1 LSFIFVLGVLVFVHE
16 LGHFLVAKKCGMR
29 VEEFSLGYPPKAFG
43 IKYGETEY
51 LLSWLPLGGYVKIAG
66 MSDFGKDDAQ
76 GHPWELLS
84 KPKWMQASVMAAGPA
99 MNIVLAFVLIL
110 TIFVTYGDYA
120 YLYST
125 ELGGVDPGSA
135 LYEAG
140 VRQGDRIL
148 KINDKEVEIWEDVAA
163 GFSSSTGTGTSV
175 VLERRGE
182 VLSFSAVLDPDPAK
196 LGVHAALEPRVG
208 QVVAGRPAESSGL
221 DAGDLITMV
230 DGQSV
235 ATWWQMSQIIQARAD
250 QVVEIRWLREND
262 GNAEMGSTVTP
273 AGVEV
278 NGKVVGQIGI
288 SLSHVQKRVPVG
300 LSTSLRK
307 SVQQVSVYAT
317 LIFDF
322 LKRLLSGQGSSGDLA
337 GPVAIAKIAGQQ
349 ARLGLEPLLSFM
361 AVLSINLAVLNL
373 LPIPMLDGG
382 HLFVMGFEAVTRR
395 ELSVR
400 KKEVLQQI
408 GFVFL
413 LALMIYV
420 TANDIGR
427 LLGLTN

>member
-1 LSFIFVLGVLVFVHE
+1 M
-16 LGHFLVAKKCGMR
+16 K

-43 IKYGETEY
+43 MKYGETEY
-51 LLSWLPLGGYVKIAG
+51 LLSWLPLGGYVKVAG
-66 MSDFGKDDAQ
+66 MSDFGKDNPEGQ
-76 GHPWELLS
+76 PWEFQS
-84 KPKWMQASVMAAGPA
+84 KPRWMQASVMAAGPA
-99 MNIVLAFVLIL
+99 MNVILAFLLIL
-110 TIFVTYGDYA
+110 TIRVAYGDYA

-125 ELGGVDPGSA
+125 ELGGVDPGTA

-140 VRQGDRIL
+140 VRQGDRVL
-148 KINDKEVEIWEDVAA
+148 KINNEDVRTWEDLAS
-163 GFSSSTGTGTSV
+163 GFTTYVGKGTDV
-175 VLERRGE
+175 VLDRQGK
-182 VLSFSAVLDPDPAK
+182 VLSFSTVLDPNPAR
-196 LGVHAALEPRVG
+196 LGIHAALEPRVG
-208 QVVAGRPAESSGL
+208 QVVSGRPAEDSGL
-221 DAGDLITMV
+221 EAGDLITMV

-235 ATWWQMSQIIQARAD
+235 STWWQMSQIIKAKAD
-250 QVVEIRWLREND
+250 HPVEIRWLRESAS
-262 GNAEMGSTVTP
+262 NAEMLSTVTP
-273 AGVEV
+273 AGSEV

-288 SLSHVQKRVPVG
+288 TLSHVQKRVPVG
-300 LSTSLRK
+300 FATSFSK
-307 SVQQVSVYAT
+307 SIYQVGLYAVG
-317 LIFDF
+317 ISDF

-349 ARLGLEPLLSFM
+349 ARLGLESLLSFM

-382 HLFVMGFEAVTRR
+382 HLFVMGVETVARR
-395 ELSVR
+395 ELSVK

-413 LALMIYV
+413 LVLMIYV